1 VTLTAEFSSVDCRAC
16 LPRALPFLIGLVLS
30 LSHPHYSISLGHC
43 CAGFLPPVGLHH
55 HFVGIEGM
63 EQIDG
68 NAGIAA
74 LVVNAEPAIIVPG
87 VKDEHE
93 TNRGCA
99 RNGEQGNPGDT
110 YRVVPL
116 R

>member
-1 VTLTAEFSSVDCRAC
+1 
-16 LPRALPFLIGLVLS
+16 
-30 LSHPHYSISLGHC
+30 
-43 CAGFLPPVGLHH
+43 
-55 HFVGIEGM
+55 M

-68 NAGIAA
+68 KAGIAA